1 MPYAVVVTFVVKPN
15 IIADFMSLMHAN
27 AQSSLSLEEGC
38 LQFDVAT
45 DLDRVD
51 EVFLYE
57 IYTNRAAFDLHLASA
72 HFKTFDAAVAAMITS
87 KDIRTYAQV
96 AQ

>member
-1 MPYAVVVTFVVKPN
+1 MPYAVVVTFMVKPKAL
-15 IIADFMSLMHAN
+15 ADFMQLMHAN
-27 AQSSLSLEEGC
+27 AQASLSLEEGC

-45 DLDRVD
+45 DPDRVD

-57 IYTNRAAFDLHLASA
+57 IYTNRAAFDLHLASP
-72 HFKTFDAAVAAMITS
+72 HFKTFDAAVSTMIAS
-87 KDIRTYAQV
+87 KEIRTYAQV